1 MAGEETY
8 SEILVV
14 TEKGFGKRSDA
25 SLYRLQSRGGT
36 GVKALNVTEKNGH
49 LVTLKAVNDKED
61 LIITTD
67 KGVVIRMHI
76 KDISI
81 TGRAAQGVKL
91 IKLKII

>member
-1 MAGEETY
+1 M
-8 SEILVV
+8 
-14 TEKGFGKRSDA
+14 
-25 SLYRLQSRGGT
+25 
-36 GVKALNVTEKNGH
+36 
-49 LVTLKAVNDKED
+49 TLKAVNDKED

-91 IKLKII
+91 IKLKDDQTISTIATIPADEDEKVEEITEEGC